1 MGLNPVLP
9 SLIGQPRTARRTDH
23 PVRMPGSGLGALAD
37 GLGRA
42 GDAGLRFTGELMALR
57 REEEELNYRETLNS
71 AIAEADKRM
80 NEEVFS
86 QNGFGASGSL
96 DRTDAIYRE
105 VMEKYANVLGGK
117 NARRFSEAMG
127 QRRNGVVNRVAG
139 WERNEVRGARI
150 QANGALIK
158 SEGERFRA
166 TLDPSAIETIRN
178 AWEDNIRLTQGR
190 VVRMKDL
197 ENPDPPSPTATE
209 GKQDGGQAAV
219 TSRQA
224 SQLRLQAEA
233 YEAGWKNICGSL
245 HGGVIDQY
253 LKDGRIGEA
262 ERYLEQI
269 KGTDHDVPE
278 ATRKEAQ
285 RLIGMKREGARIMGE
300 AREFVAKQMGNSP
313 YLSSAAEGKCLE
325 HLQELE
331 ERTLRRPEGFGGQAD
346 GSGRSRRQL
355 DAFRQAF
362 NMARETARQKLSAD
376 TRAVIESLRENGEL
390 GDAASVAAIPEKLS
404 KADPELR
411 RSVLNELAPVIL
423 KASSARASK
432 EAQESRTGYLAA
444 CWARGCIY
452 DKDGKAVP
460 LGSGQQ
466 ARQAF
471 ANFCAANGVTP
482 QEAEQIIRLTE
493 NGKLPYMKASTD
505 VSKFLNDL
513 IGSKLS
519 DPEAL
524 NGLEAQSRFGAL
536 IRQYNQLL
544 LRYAEGEKEIPE
556 NVRRGVFFEMLRNQ
570 VRDGKPL
577 SEWVISNLK
586 DLRSGEMSLSEF
598 YKRTASEEE
607 MRAWNRVL
615 RQIGRAA
622 AGAPSVTELDGT
634 AQASAFTG
642 DVRDP
647 ETGEYVQADEME
659 ARTRAREEKAKRKAE
674 RDAEL
679 WKWSS
684 PSYRVMKTGGLW

>member
-1 MGLNPVLP
+1 MKLNPVLP
-9 SLIGQPRTARRTDH
+9 SLIGQPRNARRTDH

-42 GDAGLRFTGELMALR
+42 GDAGLRFAGELMALR
-57 REEEELNYRETLNS
+57 REEDELNYRETLNS

-219 TSRQA
+219 TSGQA

-233 YEAGWKNICGSL
+233 YEAGWRNICGSL

-331 ERTLRRPEGFGGQAD
+331 ERTATD

-362 NMARETARQKLSAD
+362 NTARETARQKLSAD
-376 TRAVIESLRENGEL
+376 TRAVIESLRENGDL
-390 GDAASVAAIPEKLS
+390 GNAASVAAIPEKLS

-423 KASSARASK
+423 KASSARESK
-432 EAQESRTGYLAA
+432 EAQESRAGYLAA

-577 SEWVISNLK
+577 SEWVLSNLK
-586 DLRSGEMSLSEF
+586 DLRSGELSLSEF

-622 AGAPSVTELDGT
+622 AGAPSVTELDDT

-659 ARTRAREEKAKRKAE
+659 QRTRAREEKAKRKAE

>member
-1 MGLNPVLP
+1 MRLNPVLP
-9 SLIGQPRTARRTDH
+9 SLVGQPRNARRTDH
-23 PVRMPGSGLGALAD
+23 PVRMPGNGLGALAD

-190 VVRMKDL
+190 VVRMRDL
-197 ENPDPPSPTATE
+197 ENPASSFASGATE
-209 GKQDGGQAAV
+209 DKSPEGSAV
-219 TSRQA
+219 TSGQA

-285 RLIGMKREGARIMGE
+285 RLIGMKRESARIMGE

-331 ERTLRRPEGFGGQAD
+331 ASASPEDDAAGKKI
-346 GSGRSRRQL
+346 

-362 NMARETARQKLSAD
+362 NAARATARQKLSAD

>member
-1 MGLNPVLP
+1 MRLNPVLP
-9 SLIGQPRTARRTDH
+9 SLVGQPRNARRTDH
-23 PVRMPGSGLGALAD
+23 PVRMPGNGLGALAD

-219 TSRQA
+219 TSGQA
-224 SQLRLQAEA
+224 SQMRLQAEA
-233 YEAGWKNICGSL
+233 YEAGWRNICGSL

-331 ERTLRRPEGFGGQAD
+331 ERTATD

-362 NMARETARQKLSAD
+362 NTARETARQKLSAD
-376 TRAVIESLRENGEL
+376 TRAVIESLRENGDL
-390 GDAASVAAIPEKLS
+390 GNAASVAAIPEKLS

-423 KASSARASK
+423 KASSARESK
-432 EAQESRTGYLAA
+432 EAQESRAGYLAA

-577 SEWVISNLK
+577 SEWVLSNLK
-586 DLRSGEMSLSEF
+586 DLRSGELSLSEF

-622 AGAPSVTELDGT
+622 AGAPSVTELDDT

>member
-1 MGLNPVLP
+1 MGLNSVLP
-9 SLIGQPRTARRTDH
+9 SLIGQPRNARRTDH

-57 REEEELNYRETLNS
+57 REEEELSYRETLNS

-178 AWEDNIRLTQGR
+178 AWEDNIRLTQGC
-190 VVRMKDL
+190 VVKMKDL
-197 ENPDPPSPTATE
+197 ENPDVSDPASS
-209 GKQDGGQAAV
+209 DDSAV
-219 TSRQA
+219 TSKRAAVA
-224 SQLRLQAEA
+224 SQMRLQAET
-233 YEAGWKNICGSL
+233 YEAGWRNICGSL

-300 AREFVAKQMGNSP
+300 AREFVAKRMGNSP

-331 ERTLRRPEGFGGQAD
+331 ERTATD
-346 GSGRSRRQL
+346 GSGNARRQL

-362 NMARETARQKLSAD
+362 NAARETARQKLSAD

-423 KASSARASK
+423 KASSARSSK

-452 DKDGKAVP
+452 DRDGKAVP

-493 NGKLPYMKASTD
+493 NGKLPYMRASTD

-598 YKRTASEEE
+598 YRRTASEEE

-622 AGAPSVTELDGT
+622 AGAPSVTELDDT

>member
-1 MGLNPVLP
+1 MKLNPVLP
-9 SLIGQPRTARRTDH
+9 SLIGQPRNARRTDH

-42 GDAGLRFTGELMALR
+42 GDAGLRFAGELMALR

-190 VVRMKDL
+190 VVRMRDL
-197 ENPDPPSPTATE
+197 ENPASSFAPGATE
-209 GKQDGGQAAV
+209 DKSPEGSAV
-219 TSRQA
+219 TSGQA
-224 SQLRLQAEA
+224 SQMRLQAEA

-325 HLQELE
+325 RLQELE
-331 ERTLRRPEGFGGQAD
+331 ERTATD

-432 EAQESRTGYLAA
+432 EAQESRAGYLAA

-577 SEWVISNLK
+577 SDWVISNLR

-622 AGAPSVTELDGT
+622 AGAPSVTELDDT

>member
-1 MGLNPVLP
+1 MKLNPVLP
-9 SLIGQPRTARRTDH
+9 SLIGQPRNARRTDR

-42 GDAGLRFTGELMALR
+42 GDAGLRFAGELMALR

-190 VVRMKDL
+190 VVRMRDL
-197 ENPDPPSPTATE
+197 ENPASSFAPGATE
-209 GKQDGGQAAV
+209 DKSPEGSAV
-219 TSRQA
+219 TSGQA
-224 SQLRLQAEA
+224 SQMRLQAEA

-325 HLQELE
+325 RLQELE
-331 ERTLRRPEGFGGQAD
+331 ERTATD

-432 EAQESRTGYLAA
+432 EAQESRAGYLAA

-577 SEWVISNLK
+577 SDWVISNLR

-622 AGAPSVTELDGT
+622 AGAPSVTELDDT

>member
-1 MGLNPVLP
+1 MKLNPVLP
-9 SLIGQPRTARRTDH
+9 SLIGQPRNARRTDH

-42 GDAGLRFTGELMALR
+42 GDAGLRFARELMALR
-57 REEEELNYRETLNS
+57 REEDELNYRETLNS

-197 ENPDPPSPTATE
+197 ENPDVSDTSDAR
-209 GKQDGGQAAV
+209 GGGL
-219 TSRQA
+219 SREQRE
-224 SQLRLQAEA
+224 QLRLQAEA
-233 YEAGWKNICGSL
+233 YEAGWRNICGSL

-285 RLIGMKREGARIMGE
+285 RLIGMKRESARIMGE
-300 AREFVAKQMGNSP
+300 AQEFVAKQRGNSP

-331 ERTLRRPEGFGGQAD
+331 ERTATD

-362 NMARETARQKLSAD
+362 NTARETARQKLSAD
-376 TRAVIESLRENGEL
+376 TRAVIESLRENGDL
-390 GDAASVAAIPEKLS
+390 GNAASVAAIPEKLS

-423 KASSARASK
+423 KASSARESK
-432 EAQESRTGYLAA
+432 EAQESRAGYLAA

-577 SEWVISNLK
+577 SEWVISHLK
-586 DLRSGEMSLSEF
+586 DLRSGELSLSEF

-622 AGAPSVTELDGT
+622 AGAPSVTELDDT

-659 ARTRAREEKAKRKAE
+659 QRTRAREEKAKRKAE

>member
-1 MGLNPVLP
+1 
-9 SLIGQPRTARRTDH
+9 
-23 PVRMPGSGLGALAD
+23 MPGSGLGALAD

-57 REEEELNYRETLNS
+57 REEEELSYRETLNS

-178 AWEDNIRLTQGR
+178 AWEDNIRLTQGC
-190 VVRMKDL
+190 VVKMKDL
-197 ENPDPPSPTATE
+197 ENPDVSDPASS
-209 GKQDGGQAAV
+209 DDSAV
-219 TSRQA
+219 TSKRAAVA
-224 SQLRLQAEA
+224 SQMRLQAET
-233 YEAGWKNICGSL
+233 YEAGWRNICGSL

-300 AREFVAKQMGNSP
+300 AREFVAKRMGNSP

-331 ERTLRRPEGFGGQAD
+331 ERTATD
-346 GSGRSRRQL
+346 GSGNARRQL

-362 NMARETARQKLSAD
+362 NAARETARQKLSAD

-423 KASSARASK
+423 KASSARSSK

-452 DKDGKAVP
+452 DRDGKAVP

-493 NGKLPYMKASTD
+493 NGKLPYMRASTD

-598 YKRTASEEE
+598 YRRTASEEE

-622 AGAPSVTELDGT
+622 AGAPSVTELDDT

>member
-1 MGLNPVLP
+1 MRLNPVLP
-9 SLIGQPRTARRTDH
+9 SLIGQPRNARRTDH

-197 ENPDPPSPTATE
+197 ENPASSDDS
-209 GKQDGGQAAV
+209 AV
-219 TSRQA
+219 TSKRAAGTRLRPEAMPGQA

-285 RLIGMKREGARIMGE
+285 RLIGMKRESARIMGE

-331 ERTLRRPEGFGGQAD
+331 ALASPEDDAAGKKI
-346 GSGRSRRQL
+346 

-362 NMARETARQKLSAD
+362 NAARETARQKLSAD

-570 VRDGKPL
+570 VRNGKPL

-622 AGAPSVTELDGT
+622 AGAPSVTELDDT

>member
-1 MGLNPVLP
+1 MGLNSVLP
-9 SLIGQPRTARRTDH
+9 SLIGQPRNARRTDH

-57 REEEELNYRETLNS
+57 REEEELSYRETLNS

-178 AWEDNIRLTQGR
+178 AWEDNIRLTQGC
-190 VVRMKDL
+190 VVKMKDL
-197 ENPDPPSPTATE
+197 ENPDVSDPASS
-209 GKQDGGQAAV
+209 DDSAV
-219 TSRQA
+219 TSKRAAVA
-224 SQLRLQAEA
+224 SQMRLQAEA
-233 YEAGWKNICGSL
+233 YEAGWRNICGSL

-300 AREFVAKQMGNSP
+300 AREFVAKRMGNSP

-331 ERTLRRPEGFGGQAD
+331 ERTATD
-346 GSGRSRRQL
+346 GSGNARRQL

-362 NMARETARQKLSAD
+362 NAARETARQKLSAD

-423 KASSARASK
+423 KASSARSSK

-452 DKDGKAVP
+452 DRDGKAVP

-493 NGKLPYMKASTD
+493 NGKLPYMRASTD

-598 YKRTASEEE
+598 YRRTASEEE

-622 AGAPSVTELDGT
+622 AGAPSITELDDT